1 MAMDQTDRMGLG
13 VAVGAHVAL
22 IAAMALGLFMSTDPL
37 KKSEPISVSLVGE
50 IAEVSTAPDAIQ
62 EESAP
67 PATAQAEPAPPA
79 EPPPAPTPVM
89 KIQKPVIMPQVRPI
103 DKPVKRDAPPIA
115 KVVVKKVPVKPAPAK
130 VAAVATLKSGKGTT
144 PARPGGLSKSFE
156 DSISNVGKAPG
167 AGKAVGTPAAKS
179 GGEVKRSVS
188 ASLASQIRSRVR
200 ACAPSGVEINQIET
214 FVTLSL
220 EPSGRL
226 TNVQFNKQVGVN
238 DSNRPQAE
246 PLKQCILQSVRAAS
260 PFSGLDPEYHSI
272 WKTHAL
278 RLRATG

>member
-1 MAMDQTDRMGLG
+1 MAMDQTEKMGLG
-13 VAVGAHVAL
+13 AAIGGHVVL
-22 IAAMALGLFMSTDPL
+22 LGAMAFGLLMSTERL
-37 KKSEPISVSLVGE
+37 KKPEPIAVSLVGE

-67 PATAQAEPAPPA
+67 PAAGEAEPS
-79 EPPPAPTPVM
+79 EPPPVPVM
-89 KIQKPVIMPQVRPI
+89 QIERPVEKPQVKAVE
-103 DKPVKRDAPPIA
+103 KPLSRDVPPPA
-115 KVVVKKVPVKPAPAK
+115 KSALKKVPVKQAPTK
-130 VAAVATLKSGKGTT
+130 VASASAKSGKGTT

-156 DSISNVGKAPG
+156 DSINNVGKAPG

-179 GGEVKRSVS
+179 GAEVRRSVS
-188 ASLASQIRSRVR
+188 ASLASQIRNRVR
-200 ACAPSGVEINQIET
+200 TCAPSGVEISKIET

-226 TNVQFNKQVGVN
+226 TGVQFNKQVGVN
-238 DSNRPQAE
+238 DSNRPQAD

-260 PFSGLDPEYHSI
+260 PFSGLDPEYHDV